1 MGVGVGGA
9 FQCGLGL
16 EGLCWP
22 DVEANLG
29 IGGIFSCRVGLGYS
43 HALGLE
49 TAVKAIREV

>member
-1 MGVGVGGA
+1 VGVGVGGA